1 MLCFL
6 YQVSEDSFMGL
17 ENLRILHLQNNLLSY
32 IPKKLF
38 APLPNLR
45 TLNLKNN
52 NIKSLK
58 VSA

>member
-1 MLCFL
+1 MCVVC
-6 YQVSEDSFMGL
+6 YQVSENSFLGL
-17 ENLRILHLQNNLLSY
+17 TNLRILHLQNNLLSY